1 MIWSLISF
9 IWRLVILPFSI
20 LFFIISN
27 RPRIMSSRPSN
38 FFSSRDTFSSCVPDK
53 IKTYQSNHILTI
65 VAKYLLFIYFYING
79 LIPIAQIEGC
89 LSFTEGK
96 SAECRQ
102 EGRKVFVLQVPH
114 TSTVLGSVDL
124 GLTLHGSN
132 ACPKQL
138 KHGCPWYAVQSW
150 NFLSSD
156 RNWIRSFR
164 VVNLIYICYSLIL
177 WFGGLT

>member
-1 MIWSLISF
+1 MRSWQNKNIS
-9 IWRLVILPFSI
+9 
-20 LFFIISN
+20 
-27 RPRIMSSRPSN
+27 
-38 FFSSRDTFSSCVPDK
+38 
-53 IKTYQSNHILTI
+53 IKSYSYNCCKQ
-65 VAKYLLFIYFYING
+65 YLLFIYFYIYD

-89 LSFTEGK
+89 LSFTEVK
-96 SAECRQ
+96 SGECRQ

-138 KHGCPWYAVQSW
+138 KHGYPWYAVQSW

-177 WFGGLT
+177 WFGGSTKNFKKWWYIPSIRQVWSTVLLIYVAMSLSSQVPAAHQLQ